1 MRKMSQEP
9 LLNEYIF
16 NICAFNTT
24 LIGDVQYFFL
34 KKGSMSGNKP
44 LEGMNK

>member
-1 MRKMSQEP
+1 MSQEP

-16 NICAFNTT
+16 NIFAFNTT
-24 LIGDVQYFFL
+24 FIGDVQYFFL
-34 KKGSMSGNKP
+34 KGSMSGNKP

>member
-24 LIGDVQYFFL
+24 FIGDVQYFFL
-34 KKGSMSGNKP
+34 KKRLNVGKQTIGRH
-44 LEGMNK
+44 E